1 MMKGGVVGIEGGSD
15 IGRKERRVEEDCRT
29 VI

>member
-1 MMKGGVVGIEGGSD
+1 MKGGVVGIEGGSD